1 MAPKTQAPL
10 DFKQRKTRSSSLATP
25 KKTKSLISEE
35 NVAPNSEVK
44 LPRSTRNAR
53 LITDTKLRG
62 VSPVKSPIKKKTLQ
76 PVLHT
81 PLSSPLKSSPLKS
94 IQLNRIAASPN
105 KKVSTAK
112 TKLFEENSLKLN
124 TTPVKLATTP
134 KKSQKTTESP
144 STSTK
149 KLLHRTNVSRFGE
162 AKKCLSLSHPEQ
174 VVGREEQIKILRK
187 FLETNLTQAKQS
199 KTPRK
204 KCYKMPKK
212 EYLCQWTSGYW

>member
-1 MAPKTQAPL
+1 MDDALQTSTVDDINDACEEEGERL
-10 DFKQRKTRSSSLATP
+10 FDY
-25 KKTKSLISEE
+25 TKSLLEKNKIEEVATAMESNELPSKLNYANLSSLSLSEE

-94 IQLNRIAASPN
+94 IQLNRIVASPN

-134 KKSQKTTESP
+134 KKSQ
-144 STSTK
+144 
-149 KLLHRTNVSRFGE
+149 
-162 AKKCLSLSHPEQ
+162 
-174 VVGREEQIKILRK
+174 
-187 FLETNLTQAKQS
+187 
-199 KTPRK
+199 
-204 KCYKMPKK
+204 
-212 EYLCQWTSGYW
+212 

>member
-1 MAPKTQAPL
+1 VILKTDMAPKTQAPL

-76 PVLHT
+76 PVLNT

-94 IQLNRIAASPN
+94 IQP
-105 KKVSTAK
+105 
-112 TKLFEENSLKLN
+112 FEKQPFEINS
-124 TTPVKLATTP
+124 A
-134 KKSQKTTESP
+134 
-144 STSTK
+144 
-149 KLLHRTNVSRFGE
+149 
-162 AKKCLSLSHPEQ
+162 
-174 VVGREEQIKILRK
+174 
-187 FLETNLTQAKQS
+187 
-199 KTPRK
+199 
-204 KCYKMPKK
+204 
-212 EYLCQWTSGYW
+212 

>member
-76 PVLHT
+76 PVLNT
-81 PLSSPLKSSPLKS
+81 PLKSSPLKS
-94 IQLNRIAASPN
+94 IQLNRIVASPN

-124 TTPVKLATTP
+124 ITPVKLATTP
-134 KKSQKTTESP
+134 KKSQ
-144 STSTK
+144 
-149 KLLHRTNVSRFGE
+149 
-162 AKKCLSLSHPEQ
+162 
-174 VVGREEQIKILRK
+174 
-187 FLETNLTQAKQS
+187 
-199 KTPRK
+199 
-204 KCYKMPKK
+204 
-212 EYLCQWTSGYW
+212 

>member
-1 MAPKTQAPL
+1 MAPKTQAPI

-44 LPRSTRNAR
+44 RSTRNAR

-94 IQLNRIAASPN
+94 IQLNRIVASPN
-105 KKVSTAK
+105 KKVPTAK

-134 KKSQKTTESP
+134 KKSQ
-144 STSTK
+144 
-149 KLLHRTNVSRFGE
+149 
-162 AKKCLSLSHPEQ
+162 
-174 VVGREEQIKILRK
+174 
-187 FLETNLTQAKQS
+187 
-199 KTPRK
+199 
-204 KCYKMPKK
+204 
-212 EYLCQWTSGYW
+212 

>member
-44 LPRSTRNAR
+44 RSTRNAR

-62 VSPVKSPIKKKTLQ
+62 VSPVKSSIKKKTLQ

-94 IQLNRIAASPN
+94 IQLNRVAAPPN
-105 KKVSTAK
+105 KKS
-112 TKLFEENSLKLN
+112 FD
-124 TTPVKLATTP
+124 
-134 KKSQKTTESP
+134 
-144 STSTK
+144 
-149 KLLHRTNVSRFGE
+149 
-162 AKKCLSLSHPEQ
+162 
-174 VVGREEQIKILRK
+174 
-187 FLETNLTQAKQS
+187 
-199 KTPRK
+199 
-204 KCYKMPKK
+204 
-212 EYLCQWTSGYW
+212 CQNQTL